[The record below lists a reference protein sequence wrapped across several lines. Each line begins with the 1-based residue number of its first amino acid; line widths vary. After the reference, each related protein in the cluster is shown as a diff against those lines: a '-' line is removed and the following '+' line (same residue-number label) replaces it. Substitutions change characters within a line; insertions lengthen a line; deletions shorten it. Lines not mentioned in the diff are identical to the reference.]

1 MDQIERAVIV
11 NRPFPSGKFPVDH
24 GRGLLCVVRSWR
36 CCGCG
41 GGVLVGRDWDDDS
54 EYRAAVRRT
63 RVLMG
68 IGLVVALCVVGV
80 VALGVLGVSLFAD
93 LVEILGG

>member
-1 MDQIERAVIV
+1 M
-11 NRPFPSGKFPVDH
+11 
-24 GRGLLCVVRSWR
+24 
-36 CCGCG
+36 
-41 GGVLVGRDWDDDS
+41 GRDWDDDS